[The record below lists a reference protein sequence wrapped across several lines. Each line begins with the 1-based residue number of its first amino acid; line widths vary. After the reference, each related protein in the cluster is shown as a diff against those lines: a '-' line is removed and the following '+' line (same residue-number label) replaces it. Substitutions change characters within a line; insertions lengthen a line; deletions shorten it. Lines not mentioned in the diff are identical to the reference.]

1 MYFIGK
7 MFSAINYIEN
17 TAKNN
22 AVNVENKQQNRQY
35 QNTENELQYFFKE
48 MLRMY
53 QNIMV
58 FRSR

>member
-7 MFSAINYIEN
+7 MFSAINYTEN